1 MSWGKI
7 CLDATILLCLY
18 GQKSFCDPP
27 TNLKHYLPQSEVCW
41 LGLGRVSCY
50 SAFSQW
56 VSRSG
61 VVVHSFSKSFSHYL
75 AFHKTV
81 TDSTGICFS
90 VACRSQV
97 CRVLNTWC
105 DMGTFKTCVNRKTFQ
120 KFLWMPTSL
129 GALKNSHEIFFG
141 CEDIP

>member
-50 SAFSQW
+50 SVHLNPMALW
-56 VSRSG
+56 VAIKR
-61 VVVHSFSKSFSHYL
+61 K
-75 AFHKTV
+75 AKKT
-81 TDSTGICFS
+81 
-90 VACRSQV
+90 
-97 CRVLNTWC
+97 
-105 DMGTFKTCVNRKTFQ
+105 
-120 KFLWMPTSL
+120 
-129 GALKNSHEIFFG
+129 
-141 CEDIP
+141 